1 MRPLCLAAA
10 VLLLVSPTATAQE
23 AIDQQP
29 FQGADASAEP
39 PVRYAV
45 PRPASAPAT
54 RAEAPSPPPT
64 AAVAEDAGDQR
75 RAVPRGTRPRGDN
88 PPVGRAVPRGTERR
102 PDPRPVDRG
111 ERARGRSDGGTV
123 IVTRPPVYTSPYY
136 YRRHYPYGYGAF
148 GLGYFYYD
156 PYRWYPRGYSVY
168 RPGYS
173 YRGGYTSSARF
184 DIGELRLRVTPRHA
198 EVFIDGYYAGLVDD
212 FDGIFQSLKLESGPY
227 RVEIVA
233 PGFESLA
240 FDIRISPGQKISY
253 RGDLLRRP

>member
-1 MRPLCLAAA
+1 MRPICLAAA

-23 AIDQQP
+23 AIDRQP
-29 FQGADASAEP
+29 LLGADASAEP

-64 AAVAEDAGDQR
+64 AAVAEDTGDQR

-88 PPVGRAVPRGTERR
+88 PPVGRAVPRGSRR
-102 PDPRPVDRG
+102 PPDRGSVDRG
-111 ERARGRSDGGTV
+111 GRARDRSRDRTV

-148 GLGYFYYD
+148 GLGSFYND
-156 PYRWYPRGYSVY
+156 SYRWYPRGYSVY
-168 RPGYS
+168 GPGYS
-173 YRGGYTSSARF
+173 YPGGYRSGASF
-184 DIGELRLRVTPRHA
+184 DIGELRVRVTPRHA

-212 FDGIFQSLKLESGPY
+212 FDGTFQSLKLESGPY

-233 PGFESLA
+233 PGFEPLA
-240 FDIRISPGQKISY
+240 FDIRITPGQKISY